1 MGTIEAKPGAIN
13 VIAGEAR
20 LTLDIRH
27 GLDGIRTQAVD
38 NLIRQA
44 EEIAKRRGLSVSR
57 KTGCEPHHMVS
68 GAGHDAMILA
78 EKVPAAMIFLRT
90 RGGISHDP
98 AESVARDDVAKA
110 IECGLHLLDQL
121 ASSSTL
127 QKRTCRA

>member
-27 GLDGIRTQAVD
+27 GLDGIRAQAVD

-57 KTGCEPHHMVS
+57 NVLLSRTGRCDGSVS
-68 GAGHDAMILA
+68 RL
-78 EKVPAAMIFLRT
+78 
-90 RGGISHDP
+90 
-98 AESVARDDVAKA
+98 
-110 IECGLHLLDQL
+110 
-121 ASSSTL
+121 
-127 QKRTCRA
+127 